1 MAVRDHSGKVVVVTG
16 AGSGIGQAI
25 ARSFGR
31 RGARLVLAD
40 INPDALAGSCDEF
53 DAMGCRTVSRVVDV
67 RNPDDVAS
75 LCESTFEEMGRCDVL
90 LNNAGVAMFGY
101 MENTSLEDWH
111 WVLDVNLWGVIHGC
125 HFFYPRM
132 IEQGGG
138 GHIVNIASAAGL
150 GLIPTQTAY
159 CASKY
164 GVVGFSETLR
174 GEAALHGIGV
184 TAICPSL
191 VTTNIAK
198 SVRWRMETPGS
209 PNEQHLTEKSVR
221 LSDRRNYSP
230 DNVGERVVRAVE
242 KNKGIMPVGA
252 EAYLM
257 DYAHRLA
264 PSLGRLW
271 QMITIKILQRT
282 L

>member
-1 MAVRDHSGKVVVVTG
+1 
-16 AGSGIGQAI
+16 
-25 ARSFGR
+25 
-31 RGARLVLAD
+31 VLAD
-40 INPDALAGSCDEF
+40 INEGALGGFCDEF
-53 DAMGCRTVSRVVDV
+53 GAMGCATLARVADV
-67 RNPDDVAS
+67 RNPDEVAS
-75 LCESTFEEMGRCDVL
+75 LCESTYEEMGRCDVL
-90 LNNAGVAMFGY
+90 VNNAGVAMFGY

-132 IEQGGG
+132 IAQGGG
-138 GHIVNIASAAGL
+138 GHIVNISSAAGL
-150 GLIPTQTAY
+150 GPIPTQTAY

-164 GVVGFSETLR
+164 GVLGFSETLR

-184 TAICPSL
+184 TVICPSL

-198 SVRWRMETPGS
+198 SVRWRMETAKS
-209 PNEQHLTEKSVR
+209 PTGEHLTAKSVR

-230 DNVGERVVRAVE
+230 DKVGEHVVRAVE
-242 KNKGIMPVGA
+242 KNKGILPVGA

-271 QMITIKILQRT
+271 QMIMLRIIQRSV
-282 L
+282 

>member
-1 MAVRDHSGKVVVVTG
+1 M
-16 AGSGIGQAI
+16 
-25 ARSFGR
+25 
-31 RGARLVLAD
+31 LAD
-40 INPDALAGSCDEF
+40 INADALGESCDEF
-53 DAMGCRTVSRVVDV
+53 SAMGCRTVSRVVDV

-75 LCESTFEEMGRCDVL
+75 LCESTYEEMGRCDVL
-90 LNNAGVAMFGY
+90 VNNAGVAMFGY
-101 MENTSLEDWH
+101 MENMSLEDWH
-111 WVLDVNLWGVIHGC
+111 WVLDVNLWGMIHGC

-138 GHIVNIASAAGL
+138 GHIVNISSAAGL
-150 GLIPTQTAY
+150 GPIPTQTAY

-164 GVVGFSETLR
+164 GVVGLSETLR

-198 SVRWRMETPGS
+198 SVRWRMETAKS
-209 PNEQHLTEKSVR
+209 PTGEHLTAKSVR

-230 DNVGERVVRAVE
+230 DKVGEHVVRAVE
-242 KNKGIMPVGA
+242 KNKGILPVGA

-271 QMITIKILQRT
+271 QMIMLRIIQRSV
-282 L
+282 